1 MFNGLFSINLQHNK
15 VLHTHS
21 GIKRCIVNED
31 SSIMWHRRLWHISI
45 NRIKRLVNDVVLD
58 TLDFTNFDTYVD
70 YIKGKQTNK
79 FKKSAKRSNDIL
91 DIIH

>member
-1 MFNGLFSINLQHNK
+1 MSNGLFSINQQHNK

-58 TLDFTNFDTYVD
+58 TPDFTNFDTCVD

-79 FKKSAKRSNDIL
+79 FKKGAKRSNDIL